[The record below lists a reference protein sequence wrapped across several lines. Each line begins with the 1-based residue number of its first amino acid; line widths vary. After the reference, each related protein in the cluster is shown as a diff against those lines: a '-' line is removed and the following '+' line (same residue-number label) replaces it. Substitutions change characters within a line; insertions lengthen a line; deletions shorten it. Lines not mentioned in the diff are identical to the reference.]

1 MRGHTVNGV
10 APHPPCGSLMMEGN
24 PVRPAVRWLAVPVV
38 LGLALVAGSGV
49 LAQQPS
55 GPPAPR
61 VVMFD
66 NNGTFAPGDPATGQ
80 WTFVPAHITVS
91 RGETITFDNPAGN
104 FRPHT
109 VTSIT
114 WEGQAPTRTLASG
127 ARFDS
132 SPTRETLIMPG
143 GSFTLDTG
151 EWSCPGLVDT

>member
-1 MRGHTVNGV
+1 MR
-10 APHPPCGSLMMEGN
+10 
-24 PVRPAVRWLAVPVV
+24 PVV
-38 LGLALVAGSGV
+38 RLLVVPLLLGFALVVGSGA

-61 VVMFD
+61 VLMFD
-66 NNGTFAPGDPATGQ
+66 NGGTFAPGDPATGQ
-80 WTFVPAHITVS
+80 WTYVPAHITVT

-114 WEGQAPTRTLASG
+114 WEGQAPTRTLISG

-132 SPTRETLIMPG
+132 SPTREALIMPG
-143 GSFTLDTG
+143 GSFALDTTDL
-151 EWSCPGLVDT
+151 EPGHYLYYCTLHPWMVGTFTVTAPR